1 MLGSTTSSIAAEASV
16 PEHDA
21 HSLDGLSVAD
31 SEVERQERAQGFEWL
46 ETDAGDMALD
56 VAPIAGRA
64 VLLLSGAV
72 EHALLPPAAGASDVV
87 FLRAWLS

>member
-1 MLGSTTSSIAAEASV
+1 MLGSTTSSVVAEASA
-16 PEHDA
+16 PDHDA
-21 HSLDGLSVAD
+21 YSLDGLSVAD

-56 VAPIAGRA
+56 IAPVAGRA

-72 EHALLPPAAGASDVV
+72 EHALLPPAPGGPDVM